1 MYLGVREANAP
12 SAQYQEAM
20 KPVMDN
26 VFDEIDDAG
35 REVLKKITIDDIDR
49 KIFKREG

>member
-1 MYLGVREANAP
+1 
-12 SAQYQEAM
+12 M

-49 KIFKREG
+49 KNIQERRLDL